1 MSRGVDEILLRR
13 GRLIERIAGQRAALR
28 RDFVPVA
35 AALGRVD
42 AARARVNAGIDWIG
56 RHALAASAVACL
68 VMAFKGKA
76 ALRLAAKSFTLW
88 KSWRW
93 LRRSL
98 RDLEKRLG
106 V

>member
-1 MSRGVDEILLRR
+1 
-13 GRLIERIAGQRAALR
+13 
-28 RDFVPVA
+28 
-35 AALGRVD
+35 
-42 AARARVNAGIDWIG
+42 
-56 RHALAASAVACL
+56 
-68 VMAFKGKA
+68 MAFKGKA

-98 RDLEKRLG
+98 RDVEKRLG